1 MDALK
6 EISRVWMVAKM
17 VSTLFESIIGNKV
30 LEERLQKST
39 ARRHHKGKSQ
49 QVPPPIQQPTPS
61 STDPVKRK
69 FDEMDIGAIPVSG
82 PGPSPN
88 ISYERSR
95 PQTPAPPTNQMGA
108 PSTTTPGKTDGY
120 LSQIPRGNGRA
131 TTPSAYPQPIPNIH
145 QPQPPPQQMSNG
157 PELFLVTRSST
168 PINTSQWENFQANQ
182 LFPEDSGLQHITG
195 LGLDPGMSPQ
205 TMHAAATMN
214 HSMQYQMQQ
223 HQQQGVPIPAPNQQ
237 GYVNWNNRGGYP
249 DMDPMA
255 GSSPEDSWSTSSTQ
269 GLVPTALNVED
280 WFNFFGLNGDL
291 SGMDTHMSG

>member
-1 MDALK
+1 MEALK

-39 ARRHHKGKSQ
+39 ARRHHRGKSQ
-49 QVPPPIQQPTPS
+49 HGSSQSIPS

-69 FDEMDIGAIPVSG
+69 FDEMDIGGISVSG

-95 PQTPAPPTNQMGA
+95 PQTPAPPTSQLGA
-108 PSTTTPGKTDGY
+108 PGVTPGKGDGY
-120 LSQIPRGNGRA
+120 IGQPRGNGRPS
-131 TTPSAYPQPIPNIH
+131 TPGTGYPQPIPNIH
-145 QPQPPPQQMSNG
+145 QPQPQGHQINHG

-168 PINTSQWENFQANQ
+168 PINASQWENFQPNQ
-182 LFPEDSGLQHITG
+182 LFPEDSGLQHLAG
-195 LGLDPGMSPQ
+195 LGMDPSMSPQ

-214 HSMQYQMQQ
+214 HSMQYQL
-223 HQQQGVPIPAPNQQ
+223 QQQQAGIPIPTPEQ
-237 GYVNWNNRGGYP
+237 GGYPGPGWSQRGGYP
-249 DMDPMA
+249 EMDAGMA